1 MRSLLTAAALC
12 AALQGAFAQGT
23 CAPAAQ
29 AGPVAVASASR
40 AAAPAGR
47 VAAPAPAPAPVHGE
61 LIKTAAA
68 GTRDGMPAASVPRP
82 HENRPQRGGVA
93 MLLAALA
100 LMSGIAL
107 RRYGGTRA

>member
-40 AAAPAGR
+40 AAAPASR
-47 VAAPAPAPAPVHGE
+47 VAAPAPAPVHGE